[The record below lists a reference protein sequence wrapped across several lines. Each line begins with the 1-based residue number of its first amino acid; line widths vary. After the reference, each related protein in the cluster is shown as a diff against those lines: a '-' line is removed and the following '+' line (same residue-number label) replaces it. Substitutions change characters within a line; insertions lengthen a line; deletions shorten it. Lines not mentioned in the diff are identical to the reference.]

1 MYNFV
6 ENGKTYVRME
16 DLYIDDD
23 MIDSTNGNL
32 VVRNNNWKL
41 ALLVEDKGGW
51 ETHESDFESSCGR
64 DRGEILSKPK
74 GTNTRNIVVGFRS
87 LEIRRHNMELQVPEC

>member
-1 MYNFV
+1 MYNCV

-16 DLYIDDD
+16 LYIDDD
-23 MIDSTNGNL
+23 VTDSTNGNL

-51 ETHESDFESSCGR
+51 EKCESDFESSCGR
-64 DRGEILSKPK
+64 DRGEILSKPR
-74 GTNTRNIVVGFRS
+74 GTSMQNIVVGFRS
-87 LEIRRHNMELQVPEC
+87 LEIRRHNMELRVLEK

>member
-16 DLYIDDD
+16 LYIDDD
-23 MIDSTNGNL
+23 VTDSSTNRNL
-32 VVRNNNWKL
+32 VVRNNWKL
-41 ALLVEDKGGW
+41 ASVVEDRGGW
-51 ETHESDFESSCGR
+51 GTRESDFESSCGR

-74 GTNTRNIVVGFRS
+74 GTSTQNIVVGFRG
-87 LEIRRHNMELQVPEC
+87 LEIRWHNMELQVPEC